1 MSDTTE
7 VKQEIPIPKLEK
19 NLIEEQEYFQKRV
32 NDIQTLLIYFKG
44 RTVGTIPNEE
54 IVRLIKEY
62 C

>member
-7 VKQEIPIPKLEK
+7 VKQKIPIPKLEK
-19 NLIEEQEYFQKRV
+19 NLLEEQEYFQKRV